1 MKQLEKS
8 EFNELWESKQFKTL
22 RQRLVELEP
31 GDIADLLADVRTE
44 RAAMAFR
51 LLPKD
56 LAVAVFDHMEG
67 MQQNRLLESFTDE
80 AARVLLEAMAP
91 DDRAE
96 LLDEV
101 PAIVARRLLRVLS
114 PEERGITLQLLG
126 YEEGSAGREM
136 TPLFV
141 DLHSDMTVEQAL
153 ARIRQLAINRETIY
167 ECYVTDGQRRLLG
180 SVSLKD
186 LVLSASETK
195 LAEILNP
202 RPPMV
207 FTHTDREE
215 VVKVLRDH
223 KLLAVPVVDRE
234 QRLVGIITYDD
245 VAYIV
250 EEEVTEDVY
259 RFGAVPGT
267 ERGYFT
273 SRIFGAVRRRIFWL
287 FLLLLVNTVTG
298 SIIAGQEVLLGEVI
312 ILAAFIPLL
321 IGTGGNVG
329 AQSATVVIRGLATG
343 EISPKRA
350 ATITLR
356 EIGVGALLGSIL
368 GLIVLLWAYILG
380 RDLQVAAVVS
390 ITLLAISTLAALTG
404 ASLPFVFRL
413 VRVDPAFVSAPLITT
428 VMDISGLAIYFFVAT
443 MIVRL

>member
-1 MKQLEKS
+1 MKQSDKNV
-8 EFNELWESKQFKTL
+8 FNQLWESKDFKTL
-22 RQRLVELEP
+22 RQRLIQLEP
-31 GDIADLLADVRTE
+31 AAIAELLTDVSPE

-56 LAVAVFDHMEG
+56 LAVAVFDQLDG
-67 MQQNRLLESFTDE
+67 TQQNRLLESFTDE

-114 PEERGITLQLLG
+114 PEERGVTLQLLG
-126 YEEGSAGREM
+126 YDEGSAGREM

-141 DLHSDMTVEQAL
+141 DLDIGMTVKQAL
-153 ARIRQLAINRETIY
+153 ERIRQLAINRETIY
-167 ECYVTDGQRRLLG
+167 ECYVTDGQRHLLG

-186 LVLSASETK
+186 LVLSASETD
-195 LAEILNP
+195 LATILNP
-202 RPPMV
+202 HPPMV

-245 VAYIV
+245 VVDIV

-273 SRIFGAVRRRIFWL
+273 SSIFGAVKRRIFWL
-287 FLLLLVNTVTG
+287 VLLLLVNTATG
-298 SIIAGQEVLLGEVI
+298 SIIAGQEGLLGEVI

-321 IGTGGNVG
+321 IDAGGNIG
-329 AQSATVVIRGLATG
+329 SQSATVVIRGLATG
-343 EISPKRA
+343 EISPRRA
-350 ATITLR
+350 VAITLR
-356 EIGVGALLGSIL
+356 EVWVGVVLGIIL
-368 GLIVLLWAYILG
+368 GAVVLLWAYLLG
-380 RDLQVAAVVS
+380 KDFHVAATVS
-390 ITLLAISTLAALTG
+390 ITLIVISALATLTG
-404 ASLPFVFRL
+404 AALPFLFRMIK
-413 VRVDPAFVSAPLITT
+413 VDPAFVSAPLITT
-428 VMDISGLAIYFFVAT
+428 VMDVFGLLIYFLVAR
-443 MIVRL
+443 MLIRV

>member
-1 MKQLEKS
+1 MRLEKN
-8 EFNELWESKQFKTL
+8 EFNELWESSQFKTL

-31 GDIADLLADVRTE
+31 AAIAELLADVRPE

-56 LAVAVFDHMEG
+56 LAVGVFDQLEG
-67 MQQNRLLESFTDE
+67 TQQNRLLESFNDE
-80 AARVLLEAMAP
+80 AARGLLEAMAP
-91 DDRAE
+91 DDRAD

-114 PEERGITLQLLG
+114 PEHRSVTLQLLG
-126 YEEGSAGREM
+126 YEEDSAGREM

-141 DLHSDMTVEQAL
+141 DMHIDMTVEQAL
-153 ARIRQLAINRETIY
+153 ARIRQLAINRESIY
-167 ECYVTDGQRRLLG
+167 ECYVTDGERHLLG

-215 VVKVLRDH
+215 VVKVLRAH

-245 VAYIV
+245 VVDIV

-273 SRIFGAVRRRIFWL
+273 SRIFGAVRRRVFWL

-298 SIIAGQEVLLGEVI
+298 SIIAGQEALLGEII

-343 EISPKRA
+343 EISPRRA
-350 ATITLR
+350 AAVTLR
-356 EIGVGALLGSIL
+356 EVGVGLLLGIIL
-368 GLIVLLWAYILG
+368 GSIVLLWAYILG

-390 ITLLAISTLAALTG
+390 LTLLAISVLATSTG
-404 ASLPFVFRL
+404 ASLPFIFRL
-413 VRVDPAFVSAPLITT
+413 VKVDPAFVSAPLITT
-428 VMDISGLAIYFFVAT
+428 VMDISGLGIYFFVAH
-443 MIVRL
+443 MLIRL

>member
-1 MKQLEKS
+1 MKQSEKNV
-8 EFNELWESKQFKTL
+8 FNQLWESKDFKTL
-22 RQRLVELEP
+22 RQRLIQLEP
-31 GDIADLLADVRTE
+31 GAIAELLTDVRPE

-56 LAVAVFDHMEG
+56 LAVAVFDQLEST
-67 MQQNRLLESFTDE
+67 QQNRLLESFTDE
-80 AARVLLEAMAP
+80 AARGLLEAMAP

-114 PEERGITLQLLG
+114 PEERGVTLQLLG

-141 DLHSDMTVEQAL
+141 DLDIDMTVRQAL
-153 ARIRQLAINRETIY
+153 ERIRQLAINRETIY
-167 ECYVTDGQRRLLG
+167 ECYVTDGQRHLLG

-186 LVLSASETK
+186 LVLSDSETD
-195 LAEILNP
+195 LATILNP
-202 RPPMV
+202 HPPMV

-223 KLLAVPVVDRE
+223 KLLAIPVVDRE

-245 VAYIV
+245 VVDIV

-273 SRIFGAVRRRIFWL
+273 STIFGAVKRRIFWL
-287 FLLLLVNTVTG
+287 VLLLVVNTATG
-298 SIIAGQEVLLGEVI
+298 SIIAGHEALLGEVI

-321 IGTGGNVG
+321 IDAGGNIG
-329 AQSATVVIRGLATG
+329 SQSATVVIRGLATG
-343 EISPKRA
+343 EISHRRA
-350 ATITLR
+350 LTITLR
-356 EIGVGALLGSIL
+356 EVWVGAVLGIIL
-368 GLIVLLWAYILG
+368 GAVVLLWAYLLG
-380 RDLQVAAVVS
+380 RNFHVAAVVS
-390 ITLLAISTLAALTG
+390 ITLIVISALATLTG
-404 ASLPFVFRL
+404 SALPFLFRL
-413 VRVDPAFVSAPLITT
+413 IKVDPAFVSAPLITT
-428 VMDISGLAIYFFVAT
+428 VMDVFGLLIYFLVAR
-443 MIVRL
+443 MLIRV